1 MISDKIL
8 EDSSI
13 SVVGGGGHIGLPLSC
28 FLQNS
33 GFKVLIIDNNTS
45 ALNGIKNGVASFYE
59 DDLSKNL
66 ELALKRGLKVSS
78 DIRKIKRSEFVFVT
92 IGTSSE
98 VKIIKQFDSLINE
111 VIENMENETVL
122 ILRSTITMRDL
133 EYINKNKKMQ
143 RKKIS
148 LAYCPERIAEGEA
161 FRELVQIPQIV
172 GSENKKISEV
182 VTSLFRKL
190 NIETIQTSLQNAVF
204 TKLFSNAY
212 RHANFSL
219 VNEFSN
225 IAFENNIN
233 FNEIVKI
240 ASEKY
245 PRLKSLPFSGFVGGP
260 CLPKDLE
267 TFIKSYDVKN
277 SPLNRLENVN
287 EIYLNNIVKR
297 CHKLFTNKKLIQLGM
312 GFKINSD
319 DTRGSGPVLLYKKL
333 IKKGFEVYPVDPL
346 VNKNNF
352 QDNLYDYK
360 KIINKT
366 NNVLVAVNHDLFQNY
381 NLKNKT
387 VLYADV

>member
-161 FRELVQIPQIV
+161 FRELDQLPQIV
-172 GSENKKISEV
+172 GSESKEISDV

-240 ASEKY
+240 ASKKY
-245 PRLKSLPFSGFVGGP
+245 PRLKSLPFTSFVGGP

-267 TFIKSYDVKN
+267 TFIKSYGVKN
-277 SPLNRLENVN
+277 SPLNRLEHVN

-297 CHKLFTNKKLIQLGM
+297 CQKLFTNKKIIQLGI
-312 GFKINSD
+312 GFKKNSD
-319 DTRGSGPVLLYKKL
+319 DTRGSGAVLLYKKL
-333 IKKGFEVYPVDPL
+333 IKKGFDVYLVDPL

-352 QDNLYDYK
+352 EGKLYEYK
-360 KIINKT
+360 KIITKLT
-366 NNVLVAVNHDLFQNY
+366 MY
-381 NLKNKT
+381 
-387 VLYADV
+387 

>member
-1 MISDKIL
+1 LISDKIL
-8 EDSSI
+8 EDPSI

-245 PRLKSLPFSGFVGGP
+245 PRLKSFPFSGFVGGP

-297 CHKLFTNKKLIQLGM
+297 CQKLFTNKKLIQLGM

-333 IKKGFEVYPVDPL
+333 ITKGFEVYPVDPL

>member
-33 GFKVLIIDNNTS
+33 GFKVLIIDSNTS
-45 ALNGIKNGVASFYE
+45 TLNGIKNGVASFYE

-66 ELALKRGLKVSS
+66 EFALKRGLKVSS
-78 DIRKIKRSEFVFVT
+78 DIRKIKSSKFVFVT
-92 IGTSSE
+92 IGTSSK
-98 VKIIKQFDSLINE
+98 VKTIKQFDSLINE

-122 ILRSTITMRDL
+122 ILRSTITITDL
-133 EYINKNKKMQ
+133 ESINKNKKLQ

-161 FRELVQIPQIV
+161 FRELVQLPQIV
-172 GSENKKISEV
+172 GSENKEISEV

-240 ASEKY
+240 ASKKY
-245 PRLKSLPFSGFVGGP
+245 PRLKSLPFSSFVGGP

-267 TFIKSYDVKN
+267 TFIKSYGVKN

-297 CHKLFTNKKLIQLGM
+297 CQKLFTNKKIIQLGI

-319 DTRGSGPVLLYKKL
+319 DTRGSGAVLLYKKL
-333 IKKGFEVYPVDPL
+333 IKKGFDVYPVDPL

-352 QDNLYDYK
+352 EDKLYDYK

-366 NNVLVAVNHDLFQNY
+366 NNVLIAVDHDLFKNY
-381 NLKNKT
+381 KLKNKT